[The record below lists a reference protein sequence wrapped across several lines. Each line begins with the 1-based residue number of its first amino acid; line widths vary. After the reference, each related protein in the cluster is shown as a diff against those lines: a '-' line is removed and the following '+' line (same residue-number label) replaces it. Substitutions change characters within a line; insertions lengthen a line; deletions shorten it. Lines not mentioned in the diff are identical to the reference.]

1 MRYLLDTNI
10 ISDMVRDASGL
21 AAQRLALV
29 GEDQAC
35 TSIVVAAELRF
46 GAAKKNLPCLAA
58 KIDAVLES
66 IPVLALEPP
75 ADEAYADL
83 RSALEQAGSPL
94 GANDYLIAAHALA
107 EGLVLVTN
115 NEREF
120 RRVPNLLIENW
131 LRP

>member
-29 GEDQAC
+29 GEDQVC

-46 GAAKKNLPCLAA
+46 GAAKKNLPGLAA

-107 EGLVLVTN
+107 ESLVLVTN

-120 RRVPNLLIENW
+120 RRVPNLPIENW